1 MNTASNTGKPFTIVV
16 GVDYSELGE
25 LALEQAVQAGRAH
38 AHVRLHVVHVI
49 GGPASTPLVGT
60 VVEAD
65 EVRVSERLREHI
77 ESVLARH
84 REAQPDAPP
93 PFERLSTH
101 IRFYGAAESIA
112 QLAEDV
118 EADLVVVGTHGRRGV
133 ARVFLGSV
141 AEGTVRLA
149 PCPVLVVR
157 PRGTAM
163 DLPAPK
169 IEPACPRCLETRRRT
184 DGKEF
189 WCEEHRTQHGRRH
202 TYHFGAGGDA
212 HQSGLLVR
220 I

>member
-1 MNTASNTGKPFTIVV
+1 MNTPINTEKPFTIVV

-49 GGPASTPLVGT
+49 GGAASAPHVGT
-60 VVEAD
+60 VVEPD
-65 EVRVSERLREHI
+65 EVRESERLREHI

-84 REAQPDAPP
+84 RDAPADAP
-93 PFERLSTH
+93 APFERLSTH
-101 IRFYGAAESIA
+101 IRLYGAAESIA

-141 AEGTVRLA
+141 AEGVVRLA
-149 PCPVLVVR
+149 PCAVLVVR
-157 PRGTAM
+157 PRGAVM
-163 DLPAPK
+163 DVPTPK
-169 IEPACPRCLETRRRT
+169 IEPACPRCLEARRRS

-189 WCEEHRTQHGRRH
+189 WCEQHNTQHGRRH
-202 TYHFGAGGDA
+202 TYHFGSGRST
-212 HQSGLLVR
+212 HQSGLLIR
-220 I
+220 L